1 MWHFL
6 WKHYLANTGLFTQGF
21 IDWRLS
27 FPLISFFSLSIGTQ
41 RSLCHHKSCICYKF
55 PKDLFKNSHLKPR
68 VVWWTINN
76 SKAHVLSCDLR
87 FKMRQRLIQDPYSE
101 SIYSSTRWQSDLTK
115 RLFGDLY
122 LLVILSCKYKYS
134 TYVQCSQ
141 PHCIIF
147 SMIQHVAFSEEIHVA
162 LTQTCSLCAIYDIT
176 WLLE

>member
-6 WKHYLANTGLFTQGF
+6 WKHCLANMGLFYTGIHWLKTF
-21 IDWRLS
+21 LPSD
-27 FPLISFFSLSIGTQ
+27 FFFFSLYRHSAIFMSPQ
-41 RSLCHHKSCICYKF
+41 ELYMLQIPESS
-55 PKDLFKNSHLKPR
+55 FKNSHLKQR

-101 SIYSSTRWQSDLTK
+101 SIYSNTRWQSDLTK
-115 RLFGDLY
+115 RLLGDLY

-134 TYVQCSQ
+134 TCVQCSQ
-141 PHCIIF
+141 PHCIMF
-147 SMIQHVAFSEEIHVA
+147 SMIQHVAFSKEIHVA
-162 LTQTCSLCAIYDIT
+162 LTQTCSLCDINDIT